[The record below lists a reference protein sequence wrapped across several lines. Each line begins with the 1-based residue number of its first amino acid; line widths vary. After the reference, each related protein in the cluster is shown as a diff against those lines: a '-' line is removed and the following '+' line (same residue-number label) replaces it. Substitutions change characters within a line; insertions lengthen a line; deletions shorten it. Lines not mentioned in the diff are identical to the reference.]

1 MERTP
6 VIELFSIGTEL
17 ILGQIQDTNAHWIA
31 QQILQLGGQLRRV
44 TMLRDE
50 FDEMF
55 EAIEDSIHRKTDLIL
70 TTGGLG
76 PTPDDMTVQI
86 VAKILGVQPVIHE
99 ETLTSFMERR
109 ELTRP

>member
-44 TMLRDE
+44 TMIRDE

-55 EAIEDSIHRKTDLIL
+55 EAIEDAIDRKRI
-70 TTGGLG
+70 
-76 PTPDDMTVQI
+76 
-86 VAKILGVQPVIHE
+86 
-99 ETLTSFMERR
+99 
-109 ELTRP
+109 